1 MDKEPQ
7 AAPVPLCV
15 DLDGTLIR
23 TDLGVESFFREFRRA
38 PLAAAALLIRAPFQ
52 GGRPWLKRKL
62 AKGASLA
69 PESLPYEEDVLSWCR
84 EEAGTGRLLV
94 LATGSDEIY
103 AEQVA
108 RHLGIFREALGSDG
122 RVNLVGRAKAN
133 ALVGRFGRGGFDYVG
148 DARADLPVWGA
159 CRRAIAAGGG
169 ARLLLRKRLPQA
181 AIERVFERRGGPP
194 STFIAAVIRGFRDTG
209 AWRRD

>member
-1 MDKEPQ
+1 MEKEPE
-7 AAPVPLCV
+7 ADSVPLCV
-15 DLDGTLIR
+15 DLDGTIIR

-52 GGRPWLKRKL
+52 GGRPWLKREL
-62 AKGASLA
+62 AKRVSIA
-69 PESLPYEEDVLSWCR
+69 PESLPYEDDVLSWCR
-84 EEAGTGRLLV
+84 EEARAGRVLV

-103 AEQVA
+103 ARQVA

-133 ALVGRFGRGGFDYVG
+133 ALVGRFGREGFDYAG
-148 DARADLPVWGA
+148 DAKADLSVWGA

-169 ARLLLRKRLPQA
+169 AGLLLRKRLPQT
-181 AIERVFERRGGPP
+181 AIERIFDRRGEAR
-194 STFIAAVIRGFRDTG
+194 STFMAAVIRGVKT
-209 AWRRD
+209 